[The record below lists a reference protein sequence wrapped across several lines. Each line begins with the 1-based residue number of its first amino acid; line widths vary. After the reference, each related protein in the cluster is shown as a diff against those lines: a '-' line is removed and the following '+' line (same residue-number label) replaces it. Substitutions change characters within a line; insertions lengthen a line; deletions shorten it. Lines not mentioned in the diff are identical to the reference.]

1 MIKSSLKIADYR
13 KVLRY
18 QNTLR
23 VAELVRAI
31 LSVHP
36 NVTEKELRSIFE
48 QDYTQ
53 EVIDAGI
60 KRARNYVSIK
70 KTK

>member
-1 MIKSSLKIADYR
+1 MVKSTLKIADYR

-31 LSVHP
+31 LSAHP
-36 NVTEKELRSIFE
+36 KTSEEQLRLIFE